1 MLPIL
6 NSARDRLTGK
16 VKGLPS
22 NKSFVTTDRME
33 FNSKKLKTWS
43 GTLIVICFIT
53 GVTGL
58 MLWRIFRVSGSALK
72 SHPRWSPTVLRTP
85 IQIQAVGHDFFW
97 HFRFPGPDG
106 EFNTKDDVSVA
117 NELHLPTERDVVFL
131 VTSEDYV
138 YTMAIPD
145 LGLRQIA
152 VPELTFP
159 LAFRVAEERSF
170 EIKADPLCGVRLF
183 HGEGMGTVIVQ
194 SESSFDSWY
203 EGLQ

>member
-1 MLPIL
+1 M
-6 NSARDRLTGK
+6 A
-16 VKGLPS
+16 
-22 NKSFVTTDRME
+22 
-33 FNSKKLKTWS
+33 
-43 GTLIVICFIT
+43 

-58 MLWRIFRVSGSALK
+58 MLWRIFWVSESALK
-72 SHPRWSPTVLRTP
+72 SHSGWSPTVLGTP
-85 IQIQAVGHDFFW
+85 IQIQVVGHDFFW
-97 HFRFPGPDG
+97 RFRFPGPDG
-106 EFNTKDDVSVA
+106 EFNTEDDVSVA

-131 VTSEDYV
+131 MTSDDYV

-170 EIKADPLCGVRLF
+170 EITADPLCGVRLF
-183 HGEGMGTVIVQ
+183 HGEGMGTIIVQ